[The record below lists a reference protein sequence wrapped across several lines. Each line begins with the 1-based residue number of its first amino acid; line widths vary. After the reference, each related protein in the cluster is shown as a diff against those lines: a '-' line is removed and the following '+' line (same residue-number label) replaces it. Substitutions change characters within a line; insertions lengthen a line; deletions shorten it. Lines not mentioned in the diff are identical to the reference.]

1 MPVITLG
8 REAIRSVRSRP
19 VTPLYHN
26 MSLAMAERF
35 HASLAGMETPE
46 RAAATL
52 RERLE
57 DILKQARSL

>member
-1 MPVITLG
+1 
-8 REAIRSVRSRP
+8 
-19 VTPLYHN
+19 

-35 HASLAGMETPE
+35 HAALAGVVAPE